1 MNKVLYIEREKIMS
15 YYHAEVVN
23 LSLKNVDIINNYKT
37 IDIKKR
43 VWGFVK
49 IYTLLIPSEKIDE
62 AVNYFQSNMSTRLK
76 KEWYI
81 TFHNENEVIVVFRSK
96 IFKLSPK
103 GILPVHGKLIDISSA
118 EQKNE
123 WNKMINYA
131 KSLGI
136 PDSQCDFLPEELSV
150 K

>member
-1 MNKVLYIEREKIMS
+1 MS

-62 AVNYFQSNMSTRLK
+62 AVNYFQSNMSIRLK

-123 WNKMINYA
+123 WNEMINYA

>member
-1 MNKVLYIEREKIMS
+1 MS

-62 AVNYFQSNMSTRLK
+62 AVNYFQSNMR
-76 KEWYI
+76 I
-81 TFHNENEVIVVFRSK
+81 INIVLNQLGLYFR
-96 IFKLSPK
+96 ISPQ
-103 GILPVHGKLIDISSA
+103 IR
-118 EQKNE
+118 
-123 WNKMINYA
+123 
-131 KSLGI
+131 
-136 PDSQCDFLPEELSV
+136 
-150 K
+150 

>member
-1 MNKVLYIEREKIMS
+1 MS

>member
-1 MNKVLYIEREKIMS
+1 MS

-131 KSLGI
+131 KSLCI

>member
-1 MNKVLYIEREKIMS
+1 MS

-62 AVNYFQSNMSTRLK
+62 AVNYFQSSMSTRLK

-123 WNKMINYA
+123 WNEMINYA

-150 K
+150 T

>member
-1 MNKVLYIEREKIMS
+1 MS
-15 YYHAEVVN
+15 YYRAEVVN
-23 LSLKNVDIINNYKT
+23 LSLKNVNVINNYKT

-43 VWGFVK
+43 FWGFVK
-49 IYTLLIPSEKIDE
+49 IYTLLIPSKKIE
-62 AVNYFQSNMSTRLK
+62 ETVNYFQSNMSTRLK

-81 TFHNENEVIVVFRSK
+81 TFHNENEVIIVFRSK

-103 GILPVHGKLIDISSA
+103 GISPVHGKLIDISSA

-123 WNKMINYA
+123 WNEMINYA

-136 PDSQCDFLPEELSV
+136 PDSQCDFLPEKFLSNN
-150 K
+150 

>member
-1 MNKVLYIEREKIMS
+1 MS

-37 IDIKKR
+37 SDIKKR

-123 WNKMINYA
+123 WNEMINYA

>member
-1 MNKVLYIEREKIMS
+1 MS

-23 LSLKNVDIINNYKT
+23 LSLKDVGIINNYKT

-43 VWGFVK
+43 VLGFVK
-49 IYTLLIPSEKIDE
+49 IYTLLIPGEKIKE
-62 AVNYFQSNMSTRLK
+62 AVNYFQSNMGTRLK

-103 GILPVHGKLIDISSA
+103 GISPVHRKLIDISSA
-118 EQKNE
+118 KQKNE
-123 WNKMINYA
+123 WNEMINYA

-136 PDSQCDFLPEELSV
+136 PDSQCDFLPEKFSV
-150 K
+150 EY